1 VAKKRGTLST
11 KIPSQELARALNK
24 AASLMRAARKEVLT
38 PEMLLQAFVET
49 PDTEAHRLL
58 RYFSQQKGFGWEAF
72 ADDVS
77 RAASARSAPDVNF
90 DFVAT
95 NQQRVPLS
103 DELLTVLDE
112 GLTLAESRREQQCG
126 SAHALAVMTHIKVGT
141 HWLLNRRNISQ
152 QDILQGLGSGP
163 VQSAKGAVDYVALT
177 RQAQLPPVFPRTRLL
192 ENLMNLL
199 SMSRER
205 HVILIGPSGVGKHS
219 LVLALAQRVAEGK
232 GPANLRS
239 VIQLSEH
246 ALVDDDFAALESGLK
261 AAQGGALFIPDI
273 ARLFNGSQLA
283 FNELQKAL
291 LSEQVAVIATA
302 TDEQYQKL
310 IKHNIIADHTK
321 PFRVPPA
328 TVEETVEILKTLK
341 AGFEADYKLAITDE
355 SLAETA
361 RLAQR
366 YYAVE
371 PMPGAAVHLLHRACA
386 MLKIEREAR
395 PGAPVEKDTRLDP
408 DNVMEAVSML
418 TGIPI
423 AEMGADERERYLNM
437 ADYLHQNIIG
447 QHEAVEALS
456 RAVKIARVGLKEA
469 GRPIGSFMFMGPTGV
484 GKSELAK
491 VLAQFLFGK
500 VGGSLITLDMS
511 EYMEQSSVNRLIG
524 SPPGYVGHE
533 AGGQLTE
540 SVKKQPYSVILFDEV
555 EKAHQ
560 KVFDVLLQV
569 LDEGR
574 LTSGKG
580 ETVSFSECVILMTS
594 NIGGEHL
601 ADPRLTEGADTSS
614 RAEPAYLPEKM
625 EQLLIEAF
633 DAKELMI
640 LAEQFPDAL
649 EETEGETEEEAE
661 ENVLA
666 EQLVA
671 YVERFHQQETLL
683 ELVKSLKP
691 AEYKKHEPYYNWAM
705 ACERARVQLRKHFRP
720 EFLNRLDDII
730 FFHPLSR
737 ENLLQILGLQLRKEE
752 ELMARQ
758 KLDLEVTKK
767 AKSWLLDQNDHP
779 EWGARPLRRLIQ
791 KHIREPM
798 ADYLLRE
805 NPPPGTVVKVDERGG
820 KLKFAQGKPNS

>member
-11 KIPSQELARALNK
+11 KIPSKELARALNK
-24 AASLMRAARKEVLT
+24 AASLMRAARKETLT

-49 PDTEAHRLL
+49 SDTEAHRLL
-58 RYFSQQKGFGWEAF
+58 RYFSQQRGFGWEAF

-77 RAASARSAPDVNF
+77 RAASARSTPDVNF

-95 NQQRVPLS
+95 SQQRVPLS

-152 QDILQGLGSGP
+152 QDVLQALGSGP
-163 VQSAKGAVDYVALT
+163 VQNTGGPVDYVALT
-177 RQAQLPPVFPRTRLL
+177 RQEQLPPVFSRGRLL

-239 VIQLSEH
+239 VVQLSEH
-246 ALVDDDFAALESGLK
+246 ALVDDDFAALENGLK

-291 LSEQVAVIATA
+291 LGEEVAVIATA

-328 TVEETVEILKTLK
+328 TVEETVEILKTLRP
-341 AGFEADYKLAITDE
+341 GFEADYKLTITDE

-395 PGAPVEKDTRLDP
+395 PGAPVEKDTQLDP

-437 ADYLHQNIIG
+437 ADYLHQNIIS
-447 QHEAVEALS
+447 QDEAVEALS

-469 GRPIGSFMFMGPTGV
+469 GRPIGSFLFMGPTGV

-580 ETVSFSECVILMTS
+580 ETVSFSEAVILMTS

-601 ADPRLTEGADTSS
+601 ADPRLTEGPGNGSG
-614 RAEPAYLPEKM
+614 AEPAYLPEKIK
-625 EQLLIEAF
+625 QLLIEAF
-633 DAKELMI
+633 DTKELMI

-649 EETEGETEEEAE
+649 EEVEDEVGDE
-661 ENVLA
+661 VLA
-666 EQLVA
+666 GQLVD

-683 ELVKSLKP
+683 ELIKSFKP
-691 AEYKKHEPYYNWAM
+691 ADYKKYGPYHNWAM
-705 ACERARVQLRKHFRP
+705 ACERAREQLRKHFRP

-737 ENLLQILGLQLRKEE
+737 ENLLQILGLLLRKEE
-752 ELMARQ
+752 ELMASQ

-767 AKSWLLDQNDHP
+767 AKNWLLDQNDHP

-805 NPPPGTVVKVDERGG
+805 NPPPGTIVKVDERGG
-820 KLKFAQGKPNS
+820 KLKFANSKPG